1 MNRRALLV
9 LLSALGLAA
18 CTSTGFV
25 TGSSGGPTSL
35 YPGGSSSIAPESRKV
50 SILLPLSGPLAPVG
64 QSMLQ
69 AAEIVLQAPGSP
81 QFRAFDTG
89 GTPAG
94 AAAAAQQAVAYGAGI
109 ILGPLTFS
117 DTAAAAPIARKA
129 SIPMLA
135 FTNDESEAAPGVW
148 ILGITPGQQVR
159 RLVVALQAE
168 GKTRLAALLPDNN
181 YGAAMQTALQSAA
194 SAAGDPPPTI
204 QTYSSG
210 IGSIN
215 EAVREVSDYADR
227 RGPIEAQMRAA
238 RALDNAA
245 GRARMHELMQEP
257 IPPPPFD
264 ALLLAAT
271 GTDLQEIGAF
281 LPYYDI
287 NPGAVQVVGP
297 NLWQEPANRQ
307 GAALGGAWYAAPDP
321 AARQQF
327 ADAYAAKYGAPPLA
341 LADLAFDA
349 AALARALAQGPGYSA
364 AALTSQAGFTGA
376 DGVLALRPDG
386 QVLRGLA
393 VFSIGAGGEAT
404 MLDPAPTSLAGP
416 GAGA

>member
-1 MNRRALLV
+1 MRSRALLV

-18 CTSTGFV
+18 CASTGFV
-25 TGSSGGPTSL
+25 TGPSAGPTSL
-35 YPGGSSSIAPESRKV
+35 YPNGSSSIAPESRKV

-81 QFRAFDTG
+81 QFHAFDTG

-129 SIPMLA
+129 GIPMLA
-135 FTNDESEAAPGVW
+135 FTNDESEAEAGVW

-159 RLVVALQAE
+159 RLVAALQAQ

-194 SAAGDPPPTI
+194 SAAGDPPPAI

-215 EAVREVSDYADR
+215 QAVREVSDYADR
-227 RGPIEAQMRAA
+227 RGPIEAQISAA

-281 LPYYDI
+281 LPYYDL

-297 NLWQEPANRQ
+297 NLWQEPANRR
-307 GAALGGAWYAAPDP
+307 GAPLGGAWYAAPDP
-321 AARQQF
+321 TFRQQF

-349 AALARALAQGPGYSA
+349 AALSRALAAGPGYSV
-364 AALTSQAGFTGA
+364 AALTSPAGFTGA
-376 DGVLALRPDG
+376 DGVLALRPNG
-386 QVLRGLA
+386 QVVRGLA
-393 VFSIGAGGEAT
+393 VFSIGAGGEAAV
-404 MLDPAPTSLAGP
+404 LDPAPTNLAAP